1 MPGPPFQGKEPG
13 TATPAYRMMQSP
25 MMESFDRFVTSKL
38 AYAALAILV
47 FIAALPGVVGM
58 PVLDRDE
65 GRFTQATSQML
76 ETGDYVV
83 IRYHEGLRNKKPV
96 GLHWM
101 QAASVALT
109 VGPEARQI
117 WSYRMPSLLAA
128 MLAAMATFWC
138 GSALFSRRAA
148 FIGAALLGVC
158 LLLSTEA
165 HIAKTDAA
173 QCGFL
178 ALMMGCLA
186 HMRLGHARFADQY
199 GAAAE
204 NPDRNRRLSVIF
216 WVCLAIGVL
225 LKGVIAPM
233 VGGLALAGLFLW
245 ERKLN
250 WARPLLY
257 WMGISLFCVIAI
269 PWFIAVQ
276 IATGGAFLFEAAA
289 VDLGQK
295 IVSAAEGHE
304 GPPGL
309 HLATLPLLFWPGVLL
324 LIPGFWLAASSLWR
338 RDTLAAP
345 ALRTGGDGRLAA
357 AAEAATKTANDRNAA
372 AWRFLACWIIPAWLV
387 FEFAPTKLV
396 HYTLPMYPAIA
407 LVCGAGLDRWFNDPS
422 RMRTVG
428 AWISLGLFVVI
439 SGLIAYA
446 ASPAALAAL
455 RADAAASFGPDL
467 ADRVQFMWAEQWRST
482 GVGLWPTLLILAAVA
497 GVGYAF
503 WRKSALGLFAG
514 VILAGLIGGISYR
527 GIILPNQA
535 WILSSEAALSALR
548 EVCALPAGSA
558 EWEKSQCGAPPAD
571 ATPPVEPLRAP
582 TVVRAIAFAEPS
594 LVFALGGKITLPGD
608 EGSVAVIPPA
618 ADDPRPAWLINAGE
632 PEGVAAISAL
642 VEAAAAADRCI
653 RFARRY
659 AMNYSNGDPSVLVAV
674 VVEPAGCP
682 ATDLDVGLRPTIDE
696 EPVPELEN

>member
-1 MPGPPFQGKEPG
+1 
-13 TATPAYRMMQSP
+13 
-25 MMESFDRFVTSKL
+25 MMESLDRLAGSRL
-38 AYAALAILV
+38 AYAVLAALV
-47 FIAALPGVVGM
+47 FFAALPGLVGM

-76 ETGDYVV
+76 ETGDFVV
-83 IRYHEGLRNKKPV
+83 IRYHERLRNKKPV

-101 QAASVALT
+101 QAASVSLT

-117 WSYRMPSLLAA
+117 WSYRMPSLLGA
-128 MLAAMATFWC
+128 MLAAMATFWT
-138 GSALFSRRAA
+138 GSALFGRRAA
-148 FIGAALLGVC
+148 FIGASLLGVC

-186 HMRLGHARFADQY
+186 HMRLGYSRHSERY

-204 NPDRNRRLSVIF
+204 NPDRNRLLSVAF

-233 VGGLALAGLFLW
+233 VAGLTLVSLFLL

-309 HLATLPLLFWPGVLL
+309 HLVSLPLLFWPGVIM
-324 LIPGFWLAASSLWR
+324 LIPGAWLAASSLWR
-338 RDTLAAP
+338 RRTLTSP
-345 ALRTGGDGRLAA
+345 VPRTGANADVVA
-357 AAEAATKTANDRNAA
+357 AAEAVTRTADDQSAG
-372 AWRFLACWIIPAWLV
+372 AWRFLACWIIPSWLV

-407 LVCGAGLDRWFNDPS
+407 LVCGAAFDRWFEDSS
-422 RMRTVG
+422 RMRTIG
-428 AWISLGLFVVI
+428 AWVSLGLFVVM

-455 RADAAASFGPDL
+455 RADAAADFGPDL
-467 ADRVQFMWAEQWRST
+467 AERVRFMWAEQWTAT
-482 GVGLWPTLLILAAVA
+482 GVGLWPTSLILLATA
-497 GVGYAF
+497 GVAFAF
-503 WRKSALGLFAG
+503 WRKFALGVFAG
-514 VILAGLIGGISYR
+514 VMAVGLIGGISFR

-548 EVCALPAGSA
+548 EVCALPAGTA
-558 EWEKSQCGAPPAD
+558 EWEKSGCATSQAGSSDGSDAD
-571 ATPPVEPLRAP
+571 AAPEAGADSADDGERLRAP
-582 TVVRAIAFAEPS
+582 NVVRAIAFAEPS

-608 EGSVAVIPPA
+608 AGSVAVIPPVA
-618 ADDPRPAWLINAGE
+618 EDNRPAWLINTGE
-632 PEGVAAISAL
+632 PEGVEAIEAL

-674 VVEPAGCP
+674 VIEPAGCP
-682 ATDLDVGLRPTIDE
+682 ATAVDPGLRPAQDD